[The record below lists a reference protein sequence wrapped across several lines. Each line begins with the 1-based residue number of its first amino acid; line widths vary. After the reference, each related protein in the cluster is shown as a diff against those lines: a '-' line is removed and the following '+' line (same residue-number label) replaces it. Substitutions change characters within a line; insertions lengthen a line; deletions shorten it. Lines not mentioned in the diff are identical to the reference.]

1 MAAMMGGDFV
11 EAYVLKNAYK
21 EKLRRME
28 AAEEKKKT
36 KRQGSVSG
44 EKQQAS
50 SGGSTRGGGLFGLM
64 KKKVHP
70 NKAPASIEAGGASSS
85 S

>member
-28 AAEEKKKT
+28 AAEEKKGK
-36 KRQGSVSG
+36 QGSG
-44 EKQQAS
+44 EKKAAAS
-50 SGGSTRGGGLFGLM
+50 SGGSRGGGLFGLI

-70 NKAPASIEAGGASSS
+70 KAAVQTSSGASS
-85 S
+85 

>member
-1 MAAMMGGDFV
+1 MMMGGDLV

-28 AAEEKKKT
+28 AAEETKKGKLGPVAE
-36 KRQGSVSG
+36 KKVSG
-44 EKQQAS
+44 
-50 SGGSTRGGGLFGLM
+50 GGSRGGGGLFGLL

-70 NKAPASIEAGGASSS
+70 KAAAASPMETTSAEEATSS
-85 S
+85 

>member
-28 AAEEKKKT
+28 AAEEKTT
-36 KRQGSVSG
+36 KQQGSGSAQ
-44 EKQQAS
+44 KKAS
-50 SGGSTRGGGLFGLM
+50 AGGGSRGGGLFGLM

-70 NKAPASIEAGGASSS
+70 NKLAASSEAKGASC
-85 S
+85 